1 MSRNAEYL
9 ARMETQLR
17 KWDADVDALAV
28 AHKKAGLVA
37 RAAHYER
44 LKALRDT
51 RTVAHEALRQM
62 RAADPVDPR
71 LYAHIQAAWESMQAA
86 YEKAS
91 RPPRD

>member
-17 KWDADVDALAV
+17 KWDADVGALPVSRGMAS
-28 AHKKAGLVA
+28 LVA
-37 RAAHYER
+37 PAAQHQR
-44 LKALRDT
+44 LKALRAS
-51 RTVAHEALRQM
+51 RSVAHEALRQM

-71 LYAHIQAAWESMQAA
+71 LYSHIQAAWESMQAA

-91 RPPRD
+91 RPPRG